1 MLKVLY
7 YISVL
12 FLSALSLLFSAAIEP
27 RLLVATVTI
36 SLFLLF
42 VPKLSVKGSVENE
55 ESSAVVENIAPVE
68 TKETESMKKEV
79 AEEIVDN
86 TEPCTVE
93 SDEDEETD
101 SLSENIREEYIYMGI
116 RAYTKHGISLSSQT
130 FDSKEE
136 AEYFADVFRNNYTSR
151 VRVCEVVGG
160 GYGVLADFVPERQI
174 RSNYRR
180 ENDGYIFA
188 NWKYEHKRNLP
199 KPPKEHFMDR
209 HPKTSDV
216 LICGVVTWPIFAII
230 LLFEWLRGAAWI
242 PNDNM
247 VKVSHQEL
255 ANMDGVEFETY
266 VGRRLKAMGYKNVKV
281 TQASGD
287 FGADVIAVNLNGET
301 VCIQCKHY
309 SQPVGIKAIQEIYSA
324 KQYYGCQKAMVI
336 TNSTYTQAAIDLA
349 KSTGVDLWANFR

>member
-7 YISVL
+7 YFSVL

-27 RLLVATVTI
+27 LLLFATVPI
-36 SLFLLF
+36 SLFLLV
-42 VPKLSVKGSVENE
+42 VPKLHVKGSLKNE
-55 ESSAVVENIAPVE
+55 GSSTVVENIAPVE
-68 TKETESMKKEV
+68 TEETEPPKREETEV
-79 AEEIVDN
+79 IVDN

-93 SDEDEETD
+93 VAENKETD
-101 SLSENIREEYIYMGI
+101 SQAKNIREEYIYMGI
-116 RAYTKHGISLSSQT
+116 RAYTKHGLSLSSERFET
-130 FDSKEE
+130 REE
-136 AEYFADVFRNNYTSR
+136 AEHFADVFRNNYTSR

-247 VKVSHQEL
+247 VNVSPQEL
-255 ANMDGVEFETY
+255 ANMNGVEFETY

-287 FGADVIAVNLNGET
+287 FGADVIAVN
-301 VCIQCKHY
+301 
-309 SQPVGIKAIQEIYSA
+309 
-324 KQYYGCQKAMVI
+324 
-336 TNSTYTQAAIDLA
+336 
-349 KSTGVDLWANFR
+349 